1 MIGRLLAHAE
11 ELGLT
16 DDQQTRIKE
25 IGVAARKAMVQLR
38 ADSELARIELEGL
51 IHTEDP
57 DLAAIEDGLQNVAS
71 VQVATRL
78 AQIEAGVN
86 VRSVLT
92 DEQQAKIKE
101 HRRGGPG
108 RRGSRG
114 DGPKRGGPQRGRRPQ
129 QERH

>member
-1 MIGRLLAHAE
+1 
-11 ELGLT
+11 
-16 DDQQTRIKE
+16 
-25 IGVAARKAMVQLR
+25 
-38 ADSELARIELEGL
+38 LARIELEGL

-78 AQIEAGVN
+78 AQIKAGVN

-101 HRRGGPG
+101 RRGGGPG